1 MGVSTDGVEA
11 NARFAEEQGFKYPL
25 LCDTER
31 EICLAYGTVQSKSDG
46 AAKRISYVIG
56 TDGKILQVH
65 SEVVAR
71 EHPETLLATL

>member
-1 MGVSTDGVEA
+1 MSTDGVEA
-11 NARFAEEQGFKYPL
+11 NARFAKEQGFDYPL

-31 EICLAYGTVQSKSDG
+31 EICLAYGTVQNKSDG

-56 TDGKILQVH
+56 ADGKILQVH
-65 SEVVAR
+65 AEVVAR